1 MESRRGK
8 CISFWDKM
16 YLFNLTNRPNHEV
29 IPKLLGYEVI
39 SNICF
44 CACHKNRQKHNYYF
58 ELPFCSLYF
67 YFWTRTDQSTPYFFY
82 FVWKEATQEP
92 SRGATPKNVS
102 SGVNAVVTTCFD
114 K

>member
-16 YLFNLTNRPNHEV
+16 YLFNLSNRPNHEV
-29 IPKLLGYEVI
+29 IPKLLG
-39 SNICF
+39 
-44 CACHKNRQKHNYYF
+44 
-58 ELPFCSLYF
+58 

-82 FVWKEATQEP
+82 FVWKEATQES
-92 SRGATPKNVS
+92 SRGATPKNVPS
-102 SGVNAVVTTCFD
+102 RVNAVVTTCFD